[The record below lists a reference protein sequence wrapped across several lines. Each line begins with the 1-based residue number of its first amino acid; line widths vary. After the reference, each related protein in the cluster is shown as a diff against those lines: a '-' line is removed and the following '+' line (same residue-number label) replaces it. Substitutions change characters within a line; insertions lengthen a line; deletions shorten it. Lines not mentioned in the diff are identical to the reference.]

1 MYQLMENAGA
11 FAYKKLREL
20 YPSAN
25 RLIVLTGHGNN
36 GGDAY
41 IVARL
46 AINEGL
52 QATVCE
58 LGNRQKLSDDARRAR
73 EKWQAAATRVTSRMA
88 VTVTADK
95 IEFYQYDVCV
105 DGMLGTGIQGAVR
118 APYAEVIYQ
127 LNHADIPV
135 LCIDIPSGMN
145 ADTGISEGEA
155 VVADHTCTFVG
166 IKSGLVTG
174 QGKHFA
180 GDLHFDDLQVG
191 EEFQRIAVPFCKM
204 VDFRE
209 LPSFPSRQT
218 NVHKGALGKLLC
230 IGGNESYGGAVRLSA
245 ESALRT
251 GAGLVKVFCHEAS
264 RHTVNGTRPEIMV
277 ETRRE
282 QFLQCLNWCTAV
294 VIGPGLAKDV
304 WAMELLTKTLS
315 HCMRFHKHMVID
327 ADALNLIAENPRLAI
342 PRNLAIMTPHSAE
355 AGRLL
360 NMSVQDVERD
370 RYKVVTMLTE
380 KFDAVAVLKGA
391 GTLLASQK
399 NTWVCKNGNPGMAT
413 AGMGDVLSGVLGA
426 LLAQGMSN
434 RLSALYGVCLH
445 SYAADKATE
454 ENGQIG
460 LLAGDLSPYL
470 RRLING
476 I

>member
-1 MYQLMENAGA
+1 MYQLMESAGRVV
-11 FAYKKLREL
+11 YQKLRAL
-20 YPSAN
+20 YPSAK
-25 RLIVLTGHGNN
+25 RLVVLAGHGNN

-41 IVARL
+41 VVARL
-46 AINEGL
+46 ACEEGL
-52 QATVCE
+52 HVHVCE
-58 LGNRQKLSDDARRAR
+58 LGNVQKLSDDARQAR
-73 EKWQAAATRVTSRMA
+73 EKWRELAQGTATVS
-88 VTVTADK
+88 VSYLK
-95 IEFYQYDVCV
+95 LSHYDLCI
-105 DGMLGTGIQGAVR
+105 DGMLGTGIKGAVKS
-118 APYAEVIYQ
+118 PYAEMVYQ
-127 LNHADIPV
+127 VNLADIPV
-135 LCIDIPSGMN
+135 ISIDIPSGMN
-145 ADTGISEGEA
+145 ADTGTAKGGA
-155 VVADHTCTFVG
+155 VEADHTCTFIG

-174 QGKHFA
+174 QGKQYT
-180 GDLHFDDLQVG
+180 GKLHFDDLQVG
-191 EEFQRIAVPFCKM
+191 DEFQRIAVPVGKI
-204 VDFRE
+204 VDFRD
-209 LPSFPSRQT
+209 LPSFPARDA

-282 QFLQCLNWCTAV
+282 HFLECLNWCTAV
-294 VIGPGLAKDV
+294 VIGPGLGQDV
-304 WAMELLTKTLS
+304 WAIELLTKALS
-315 HCMRFHKHMVID
+315 HCMRFHKHVVID

-360 NMSVQDVERD
+360 TTSVNDVEQN
-370 RYKVVTMLTE
+370 RYHAVTELTQ
-380 KFDAVAVLKGA
+380 KYDAVSVLKGA
-391 GTLLASQK
+391 GTLIASQE
-399 NTWVCKNGNPGMAT
+399 NTWVCENGNPGMAT

-445 SYAADKATE
+445 SYAADLASQ

-460 LLAGDLSPYL
+460 LLAGDLFPYL

-476 I
+476 L